1 MEVSL
6 NNMALIE
13 TLKNYARYIIP
24 LKWSLVCGMNEIFM
38 GQFFVIFN
46 FLFIFLLQTG
56 RFLLGSM
63 HVALDFQILT
73 GNYLRLI
80 NFFEEM
86 ERLNDLKVQSNL
98 VIRNFLVALK
108 LFPNA
113 KCSLSV

>member
-1 MEVSL
+1 
-6 NNMALIE
+6 
-13 TLKNYARYIIP
+13 
-24 LKWSLVCGMNEIFM
+24 MNEIFM